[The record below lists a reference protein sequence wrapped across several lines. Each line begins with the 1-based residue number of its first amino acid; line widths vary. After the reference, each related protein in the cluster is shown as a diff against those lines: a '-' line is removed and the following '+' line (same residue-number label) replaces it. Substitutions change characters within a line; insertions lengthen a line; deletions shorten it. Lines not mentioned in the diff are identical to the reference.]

1 MEYIFIL
8 NLGGEKGSQMIQKLI
23 QALNS
28 VLLGKEDSVELLV
41 AAILANGHVLIED
54 VPGTGKTTLA
64 RALSKAVSADYARI
78 QFTPDLLPAD
88 VTGGAIFRPGTAEFE
103 IKKGPVFTQVLLAD
117 EINRA
122 SPRTQSALLEAMEER
137 SVSLEGKTYALSNF
151 FVVLATENPVEF
163 RGVYPLP
170 EAQMDRFMVRLSLGY
185 PSEETELGIIRGHRF
200 KVPVEKLKP
209 VMTPEDVLRI
219 REEVKKIHV
228 DESLELYAVKLVQAT
243 RHRSDLRLGA
253 SPRAGMALVAISQ
266 AFAYMDNRNYV
277 TPDDL
282 QRSILPVL
290 AHRIFA
296 KDSAFD
302 ATKKILEDIRKNVSV
317 PR

>member
-1 MEYIFIL
+1 
-8 NLGGEKGSQMIQKLI
+8 MIQKLI

-200 KVPVEKLKP
+200 EVPVEKLKP
-209 VMTPEDVLRI
+209 VMTPADVLRI

>member
-41 AAILANGHVLIED
+41 AAILAKGHVLIED

-200 KVPVEKLKP
+200 EVPVEKLKP
-209 VMTPEDVLRI
+209 VMTPADVLRI

-243 RHRSDLRLGA
+243 RHRTDLRLGA

>member
-200 KVPVEKLKP
+200 EVPVEKLKP
-209 VMTPEDVLRI
+209 VMTPADVLRI

-282 QRSILPVL
+282 QRSMLPVL
-290 AHRIFA
+290 AHRICA

>member
-1 MEYIFIL
+1 
-8 NLGGEKGSQMIQKLI
+8 MIQKLI

-200 KVPVEKLKP
+200 EVPVEKLKP
-209 VMTPEDVLRI
+209 VMTPADVLRI

-243 RHRSDLRLGA
+243 RRRSDLRLGA

>member
-88 VTGGAIFRPGTAEFE
+88 VTGGAIFRPGTFEFE

-200 KVPVEKLKP
+200 EVPVEKLKP

-219 REEVKKIHV
+219 RDEVQKIHV

>member
-1 MEYIFIL
+1 
-8 NLGGEKGSQMIQKLI
+8 MIQKLI

-28 VLLGKEDSVELLV
+28 VLLGKGDSVEMLV

-88 VTGGAIFRPGTAEFE
+88 VTGGAIFRPGQAEFE
-103 IKKGPVFTQVLLAD
+103 IKKGPVFTQVLLVD

-137 SVSLEGKTYALSNF
+137 SVSLEGKSYLLPNF

-200 KVPVEKLKP
+200 EIPVEKLEP
-209 VMTPEDVLRI
+209 VMTPEDILRI
-219 REEVKKIHV
+219 REDVKKIHV
-228 DESLELYAVKLVQAT
+228 DESLEIYAVRLVQAT

-253 SPRAGMALVAISQ
+253 SPRAGMALVAMSQ
-266 AFAYMDNRNYV
+266 ALAYMDQRDFV
-277 TPDDL
+277 TPDDIQRAL
-282 QRSILPVL
+282 QPVMS
-290 AHRIFA
+290 HRIFA
-296 KDSAFD
+296 EDPAPD
-302 ATKKILEDIRKNVSV
+302 ATKKILEEIRKNVPI

>member
-1 MEYIFIL
+1 
-8 NLGGEKGSQMIQKLI
+8 MIQKLI

-200 KVPVEKLKP
+200 EVPVEKLKP

-219 REEVKKIHV
+219 RDEVKKIHV

-243 RHRSDLRLGA
+243 RRRSDLRLGA

>member
-1 MEYIFIL
+1 
-8 NLGGEKGSQMIQKLI
+8 MIQKLI

-200 KVPVEKLKP
+200 EVPVEKLKP

-243 RHRSDLRLGA
+243 RHRTDLRLGA

>member
-8 NLGGEKGSQMIQKLI
+8 NLVGEKGSQMIQKLI

-200 KVPVEKLKP
+200 EVPVEKLKP

-219 REEVKKIHV
+219 RDEVKKIHV

-243 RHRSDLRLGA
+243 RRRSDLRLGA

>member
-1 MEYIFIL
+1 
-8 NLGGEKGSQMIQKLI
+8 MIQKLI

-28 VLLGKEDSVELLV
+28 VLLGKGDSVEMLV

-88 VTGGAIFRPGTAEFE
+88 VTGGAIFRPGQAEFE

-137 SVSLEGKTYALSNF
+137 SVSLEGKSYLLPSF

-200 KVPVEKLKP
+200 EIPVEKLEP
-209 VMTPEDVLRI
+209 VMTPEDILRI
-219 REEVKKIHV
+219 RDDVKKIHV
-228 DESLELYAVKLVQAT
+228 DESLEIYAVRLVQAT

-253 SPRAGMALVAISQ
+253 SPRAGMALVAMSQ
-266 AFAYMDNRNYV
+266 ALAYMDQRDFV
-277 TPDDL
+277 TPDDIQRAL
-282 QRSILPVL
+282 QPVMS
-290 AHRIFA
+290 HRIFA
-296 KDSAFD
+296 EDPAPD
-302 ATKKILEDIRKNVSV
+302 ATKKILEEIRKNVPI

>member
-1 MEYIFIL
+1 
-8 NLGGEKGSQMIQKLI
+8 MIQKLI

-28 VLLGKEDSVELLV
+28 VLLGKGDSVEMLV

-88 VTGGAIFRPGTAEFE
+88 VTGGAIFRPGQAEFE

-137 SVSLEGKTYALSNF
+137 SVSLEGKSYLLPSF

-200 KVPVEKLKP
+200 EIPVEKLEP
-209 VMTPEDVLRI
+209 VMTPEDILRI
-219 REEVKKIHV
+219 REDVKKIHV
-228 DESLELYAVKLVQAT
+228 DESLEIYAVRLVQAT
-243 RHRSDLRLGA
+243 RQRSDLRLGA
-253 SPRAGMALVAISQ
+253 SPRAGMALVAMSQ
-266 AFAYMDNRNYV
+266 ALAYMDQRDFV
-277 TPDDL
+277 TPDDIQRAL
-282 QRSILPVL
+282 QPVMS
-290 AHRIFA
+290 HRIFA
-296 KDSAFD
+296 EDPAPD
-302 ATKKILEDIRKNVSV
+302 ATKKILEEIRKNVPI

>member
-1 MEYIFIL
+1 
-8 NLGGEKGSQMIQKLI
+8 MIQKLI

-200 KVPVEKLKP
+200 EVPVEKLKP

-243 RHRSDLRLGA
+243 RRRSDLRLGA

>member
-1 MEYIFIL
+1 
-8 NLGGEKGSQMIQKLI
+8 MIQKLI

-200 KVPVEKLKP
+200 EVPVEKLKP
-209 VMTPEDVLRI
+209 VMTPADVLRI
-219 REEVKKIHV
+219 RDEVKKIHV

>member
-1 MEYIFIL
+1 
-8 NLGGEKGSQMIQKLI
+8 MIQKLI

-200 KVPVEKLKP
+200 EVPVEKLKP
-209 VMTPEDVLRI
+209 VMTPADVLRI

-228 DESLELYAVKLVQAT
+228 DESLELYAVKLVQTT
-243 RHRSDLRLGA
+243 RHRTDLRLGA

>member
-200 KVPVEKLKP
+200 EVPVEKLKP

-228 DESLELYAVKLVQAT
+228 DESLELYAVKLVQTT
-243 RHRSDLRLGA
+243 RHRTDLRLGA

>member
-151 FVVLATENPVEF
+151 FAVLATENPVEF

-200 KVPVEKLKP
+200 EVPVEKLKP

-243 RHRSDLRLGA
+243 RRRSDLRLGA

>member
-1 MEYIFIL
+1 
-8 NLGGEKGSQMIQKLI
+8 MIQKLI

-163 RGVYPLP
+163 RGVYPMP

-200 KVPVEKLKP
+200 EVPVEKLKP

>member
-200 KVPVEKLKP
+200 EVPVEKLKP
-209 VMTPEDVLRI
+209 VMTPADVLRI

-243 RHRSDLRLGA
+243 RRRSDLRLGA

>member
-200 KVPVEKLKP
+200 EVPVEKLKP

-277 TPDDL
+277 TPDD
-282 QRSILPVL
+282 
-290 AHRIFA
+290 
-296 KDSAFD
+296 
-302 ATKKILEDIRKNVSV
+302 
-317 PR
+317 

>member
-88 VTGGAIFRPGTAEFE
+88 VTGGAIFRPGPAEFE

-200 KVPVEKLKP
+200 EVPVEKLKP
-209 VMTPEDVLRI
+209 VMTPADVLRI

>member
-185 PSEETELGIIRGHRF
+185 PSEDTELGIIRGHRF
-200 KVPVEKLKP
+200 EVPVEKLKP

>member
-1 MEYIFIL
+1 
-8 NLGGEKGSQMIQKLI
+8 MIQKLI

-28 VLLGKEDSVELLV
+28 VLLGKGDSVEMLV

-88 VTGGAIFRPGTAEFE
+88 VTGGAIFRPGQAEFE

-137 SVSLEGKTYALSNF
+137 SVSLEGKSYLLPSF

-200 KVPVEKLKP
+200 EIPVEKLEP
-209 VMTPEDVLRI
+209 VMTPEDILRI
-219 REEVKKIHV
+219 REDVKKIHV
-228 DESLELYAVKLVQAT
+228 DESLEIYTVRLVQAT

-253 SPRAGMALVAISQ
+253 SPRAGMALVAMSQ
-266 AFAYMDNRNYV
+266 ALAYMDQRDFV
-277 TPDDL
+277 TPDDIQRAL
-282 QRSILPVL
+282 QPVMS
-290 AHRIFA
+290 HRIFA
-296 KDSAFD
+296 EDPAPD
-302 ATKKILEDIRKNVSV
+302 ATKKILEEIRKNVPI

>member
-28 VLLGKEDSVELLV
+28 VLLGKEDSVELFV

-64 RALSKAVSADYARI
+64 RARSKAVSADYARI

-200 KVPVEKLKP
+200 EVPVEKLKP
-209 VMTPEDVLRI
+209 VMTPADVLRI

>member
-1 MEYIFIL
+1 
-8 NLGGEKGSQMIQKLI
+8 MIQKLI

-64 RALSKAVSADYARI
+64 RALSKAISADYARI

-200 KVPVEKLKP
+200 EVPVEKLKP

-228 DESLELYAVKLVQAT
+228 DESLELYAVKLMQAT

>member
-200 KVPVEKLKP
+200 EVPVEKLKP
-209 VMTPEDVLRI
+209 VMTPADVLRI
-219 REEVKKIHV
+219 REEVKKIYV

>member
-1 MEYIFIL
+1 
-8 NLGGEKGSQMIQKLI
+8 MIQKLI

-185 PSEETELGIIRGHRF
+185 PSEETELGISRGHRF
-200 KVPVEKLKP
+200 EVPVEKLKP
-209 VMTPEDVLRI
+209 VMTPADVLRI

-243 RHRSDLRLGA
+243 RRRSDLRLGA

-302 ATKKILEDIRKNVSV
+302 ATKKILEDIRKNVYV

>member
-1 MEYIFIL
+1 
-8 NLGGEKGSQMIQKLI
+8 MIQKLI

-163 RGVYPLP
+163 RGVYTLP

-200 KVPVEKLKP
+200 EVPVEKLKP

>member
-1 MEYIFIL
+1 
-8 NLGGEKGSQMIQKLI
+8 MIQKLI

-28 VLLGKEDSVELLV
+28 VLLGKGDSVEMLV

-88 VTGGAIFRPGTAEFE
+88 VTGGAIFRPGQAEFE

-137 SVSLEGKTYALSNF
+137 SVSLEGKSYLLPSF

-200 KVPVEKLKP
+200 EIPVEKLEP
-209 VMTPEDVLRI
+209 VMTPEDILRI
-219 REEVKKIHV
+219 REDVKKIHV
-228 DESLELYAVKLVQAT
+228 DESLEIYAVRLVQAT

-253 SPRAGMALVAISQ
+253 SPRAGMALVAMSQ
-266 AFAYMDNRNYV
+266 ALAYMDQRDFV
-277 TPDDL
+277 TPDDIQRAL
-282 QRSILPVL
+282 QPVMS
-290 AHRIFA
+290 HRIFA
-296 KDSAFD
+296 EDPAPD
-302 ATKKILEDIRKNVSV
+302 ATKKILEEIRKNVPI

>member
-88 VTGGAIFRPGTAEFE
+88 VTGGAIFRPGTSEFE
-103 IKKGPVFTQVLLAD
+103 SKKGPVFTQVLLAD

-200 KVPVEKLKP
+200 EVPVEKLKP

>member
-8 NLGGEKGSQMIQKLI
+8 NLGGEKGIQMIQKLI

-200 KVPVEKLKP
+200 EVPVEKLKP

>member
-28 VLLGKEDSVELLV
+28 VLLGKEDSAELLV

-200 KVPVEKLKP
+200 EVPVEKLKP
-209 VMTPEDVLRI
+209 VMTPADVLRI

-243 RHRSDLRLGA
+243 RRRSDLRLGA

>member
-200 KVPVEKLKP
+200 EVPVEKLKP
-209 VMTPEDVLRI
+209 VMTPADVLRI

-228 DESLELYAVKLVQAT
+228 DESLELYAVKLVQTT
-243 RHRSDLRLGA
+243 RHRTDLRLGA